1 MIQATFLTS
10 LTKKIENAT
19 KPAESAEAEKNQ
31 MTEMLN
37 ELDNDIEITS
47 ENIVNPGKKKKEP
60 LGEVRLNCS
69 SFLASFFISQS
80 FFRF

>member
-1 MIQATFLTS
+1 
-10 LTKKIENAT
+10 
-19 KPAESAEAEKNQ
+19 

-60 LGEVRLNCS
+60 LGEVLSWRL
-69 SFLASFFISQS
+69 FFIISQS

>member
-1 MIQATFLTS
+1 
-10 LTKKIENAT
+10 
-19 KPAESAEAEKNQ
+19 

-60 LGEVRLNCS
+60 LGEVLKNYS
-69 SFLASFFISQS
+69 SIALFSSL
-80 FFRF
+80 R

>member
-1 MIQATFLTS
+1 
-10 LTKKIENAT
+10 
-19 KPAESAEAEKNQ
+19 

-60 LGEVRLNCS
+60 LGEVLTNYS
-69 SFLASFFISQS
+69 SNVISNILSFHNLIFSFIVSGSQPVHEPD
-80 FFRF
+80 RAT

>member
-1 MIQATFLTS
+1 
-10 LTKKIENAT
+10 
-19 KPAESAEAEKNQ
+19 

-60 LGEVRLNCS
+60 LGEVLIIYS
-69 SFLASFFISQS
+69 SIALISS
-80 FFRF
+80 LR

>member
-1 MIQATFLTS
+1 
-10 LTKKIENAT
+10 
-19 KPAESAEAEKNQ
+19 

-60 LGEVRLNCS
+60 LGEVLTNYS
-69 SFLASFFISQS
+69 SNVIS
-80 FFRF
+80 

>member
-1 MIQATFLTS
+1 
-10 LTKKIENAT
+10 
-19 KPAESAEAEKNQ
+19 

-60 LGEVRLNCS
+60 LGEVIEEYSPCS
-69 SFLASFFISQS
+69 TFLSCHLVIVSFHYHIIIHC
-80 FFRF
+80 FRFSTSS